1 MSHSGELLI
10 GLDAGTT
17 SVKAVLMRPDGK
29 VLASAGK
36 EYALD
41 TSMPNQCEVNPAV
54 YWESAIHCIRQLLRE
69 SAVHPSAIRALAIS
83 SQGETFICT
92 DATGRP
98 LRNAIVWLDNRSV
111 RETEILR
118 KEFGQKAILEA
129 TGQPEILPTWPA
141 TKLLWL
147 RKHEPETYVRTDKF
161 LLVEDYLMHCLS
173 GRFCTEYSVISSSL
187 YFHITQKALWL
198 EMLDFLGLSS
208 TRFPEILPS
217 AVPVGTLTADAAR
230 LTGLDPATLVVT
242 GAYDHAAG
250 AVGAG
255 NIDEGMITETTGAS
269 MAMVVT
275 SDKPVF
281 DRWLHLPCQCHA
293 VADKYFLLPYG
304 QTAGIVLKWFRDQF
318 ASQIRDLSR
327 EYGLDPYDLLTAM
340 ASQVAPGAG
349 GVVMLPHLMGTG
361 SPEFN
366 PSARAVWAGMSLET
380 NKAHMIRSIL
390 EGVAAMIRRNIETLK
405 EYGIS
410 VSEIRALGGGAR
422 SPLWNQIK
430 ADMTGVPILTVE
442 NDDTPAVGAAVLAG
456 AGSGLFPD
464 LKKATRQMV
473 RIRESYS
480 PNPAFIGTYNEV
492 YRKYCLLSDLLI
504 KYWKD

>member
-10 GLDAGTT
+10 GLDAGTN
-17 SVKAVLMRPDGK
+17 SVKAVLMQPDGQI
-29 VLASAGK
+29 LASAGK
-36 EYALD
+36 EFTLD
-41 TSMPNQCEVNPAV
+41 TSQPNQCEVNPAV
-54 YWESAIHCIRQLLRE
+54 YWESSIHCIRQLMRE
-69 SAVHPSAIRALAIS
+69 SAVRPSSIRALAIS
-83 SQGETFICT
+83 SQGETLICT
-92 DATGRP
+92 DASGRP

-111 RETEILR
+111 READILR
-118 KEFGQKAILEA
+118 KEFGQKIILEA

-187 YFHITQKALWL
+187 YFHITQKVLWS
-198 EMLDFLGLSS
+198 EMLEFLGLTSA
-208 TRFPEILPS
+208 RFPEILPS
-217 AVPVGTLTADAAR
+217 ATPVGTHTADAAR

-255 NIDEGMITETTGAS
+255 NIDDGMITETTGAS

-275 SDKPVF
+275 SDKPVL
-281 DRWLHLPCQCHA
+281 DLLLHLPCQCHA
-293 VADKYFLLPYG
+293 VPDKYFLLPYG

-327 EYGLDPYDLLTAM
+327 EYDLDPYDLLTAM
-340 ASQVAPGAG
+340 ASQVPPGSG
-349 GVVMLPHLMGTG
+349 GVIMLPHLMGTG

-390 EGVAAMIRRNIETLK
+390 EGVAAMIRRNIAALK
-405 EYGIS
+405 NYGIS
-410 VSEIRALGGGAR
+410 VCEMRALGGGAR

-430 ADMTGVPILTVE
+430 ADMTSVPILTVE

-456 AGSGLFPD
+456 TGSGLFPD
-464 LKKATRQMV
+464 LRKATRQLV
-473 RIRESYS
+473 RIRESFT
-480 PNPAFIGTYNEV
+480 PNPAFINTYNEV
-492 YRKYCLLSDLLI
+492 YHKYCLLSDLLI
-504 KYWKD
+504 KYWKE